1 VTVQAVRS
9 RKYLAAAA
17 ILVSAHEDCCLCF
30 QVTGQVV
37 RVGKFL
43 AAAAMQVITFDA
55 PALGGHWDVRDIGG
69 SGVGD
74 DWFRV
79 RNAQFRGGGNWF
91 QNT

>member
-1 VTVQAVRS
+1 
-9 RKYLAAAA
+9 
-17 ILVSAHEDCCLCF
+17 
-30 QVTGQVV
+30 
-37 RVGKFL
+37 
-43 AAAAMQVITFDA
+43 MQVITFDA